1 MKQQNYILLLLVSLI
16 CISFTPGFASSLPY
30 KDSPEIRQ
38 YISNNF
44 DLGNQNWGISQ
55 NSANGKVYFANSEGL
70 FEYNGIIFKHFKLSG
85 NKNIRSVF
93 VDNKG
98 LVFTGSFEDF
108 GFWKENQ
115 ECELVYTSL
124 SENLKIEKN
133 DEIWRIYES
142 ENRIYFQSFTS
153 IYIYDYKTVNVTK
166 SPFTMLFAFQVDKR
180 LIAQVLDNGLFIIED
195 EEFVFIEGS
204 EIFNQKKIHAI
215 IQYTDEELLVAT
227 ANDGLYLF
235 DGKEFKYF
243 DCEASDF
250 LRFNTCNTALRANDS
265 VFVFGSI
272 LNGIIIT
279 NQKGEILNTYN
290 RENGL
295 NNNTVLSLFMDMD
308 DGLWIGLDEGINY
321 IELTSPYR
329 HYASTGGT
337 LGTIYTVLKDNEQ
350 IYLGTNHGL
359 FLADLKL
366 IAGNYHFENI
376 RLIENS
382 QGHVWALKKFND
394 QILCG
399 HNEGTFLVKGNK
411 FEKISEITGGWTI
424 KQYNN
429 YLIEG
434 SYTGIVIFETDGD
447 GDWRFKNKLQNFM
460 EPVRYVE
467 TDYLGYI
474 WASHH
479 QKGLF
484 KLELNE
490 QIDSVINLE
499 YFDKIDGIESHLNV
513 FDINKRIVFTN
524 GDKIYTY
531 NYVEKKIVP
540 VSGLNEE
547 LGEYSAARLIIH
559 QEKNLYWFFYE
570 NKIALFE
577 ITIDFS
583 AIKKLEIIQKSKGLN
598 QLDMH
603 LLMLDENNLLIPTR
617 ECFDVY
623 NLDLHDLSSFINR
636 IMIEKLAFFGRGEN
650 FIKCFG
656 EKMIKAPWFTN
667 NLTVYFSEP
676 STFSQQT
683 KIFYYRI
690 PEIDEKWFNTTSDN
704 FTFLNLPHGEYRIE
718 IKRGIGSEL
727 TFNYEFTVN
736 TPWYFT
742 KFAIIAYFLIGIFL
756 FILIYKIFR
765 YELNRQKELFEMEV
779 SKENLESELDHKSY
793 ELMLTIRYL
802 VHKNEILS
810 DLQKEINDIKEHSS
824 KYPVKNLKNMEKIIS
839 EGLDT
844 QTDDWKN
851 AMNSLKLSQQ
861 GFFKKLMEQFSELT
875 PNDLRLCS
883 YLRMNFSTKEIA
895 RLLNISP
902 RAVEISRYRLRKKMK
917 LNHHVNLTEFLM
929 SEIYTDSFM
938 DTN

>member
-1 MKQQNYILLLLVSLI
+1 M
-16 CISFTPGFASSLPY
+16 PY
-30 KDSPEIRQ
+30 EDSPEIKQ
-38 YISNNF
+38 YITNKFEFGS
-44 DLGNQNWGISQ
+44 QNWGIHQ
-55 NSANGKVYFANSEGL
+55 NSINGKVYFANSEGL
-70 FEYNGIIFKHFKLSG
+70 FEYNGISFKQYNLSG
-85 NKNIRSVF
+85 KKNIRSVF
-93 VDNKG
+93 VDKNG
-98 LVFTGSFEDF
+98 VVFTGSFEDF
-108 GFWKENQ
+108 GFWTEN
-115 ECELVYTSL
+115 EDCELLYTSL
-124 SENLKIEKN
+124 TQTLKIEKN

-142 ENRIYFQSFTS
+142 GNSIYFQSFTS
-153 IYIYDYKTVNVTK
+153 IYIYDYKSVRVIK
-166 SPFTMLFAFQVDKR
+166 SPFTMLFVFQAENKF
-180 LIAQVLDNGLFIIED
+180 LAQVLDNGLFVIED
-195 EEFVFIEGS
+195 EKFVFIEGS
-204 EIFNQKKIHAI
+204 EIFNQKKIHSI
-215 IQYTDEELLVAT
+215 IRYSEEELLIAT
-227 ANDGLYLF
+227 ASNGLYLYNGVKF
-235 DGKEFKYF
+235 RYF
-243 DCEASDF
+243 NSEASDF
-250 LRFNTCNTALRANDS
+250 LRYNTCNTSIKANDS
-265 VFVFGSI
+265 IFVFGSI

-279 NQKGEILNTYN
+279 NQKGEITNAFN

-308 DGLWIGLDEGINY
+308 EGLWVGLDEGINY
-321 IELTSPYR
+321 IELASPYR

-337 LGTIYTVLKDNEQ
+337 LGTIYAMLRDNKH

-359 FLADLKL
+359 FRADIK
-366 IAGNYHFENI
+366 IIDGNYHFANI
-376 RLIENS
+376 LFIENS
-382 QGHVWALKKFND
+382 QGQVWTLKKYND

-399 HNEGTFLVKGNK
+399 HNEGTFLVKGNTL
-411 FEKISEITGGWTI
+411 EKISEITGGWTVRP
-424 KQYNN
+424 YNN

-434 SYTGIVIFETDGD
+434 SYTGIVVFKTDDKGK
-447 GDWRFKNKLQNFM
+447 WAFRNKLENFM
-460 EPVRYVE
+460 EPVKYVE

-490 QIDSVINLE
+490 QSDSVINLE
-499 YFDKIDGIESHLNV
+499 YFDNIEGIESHLNV

-524 GDKIYTY
+524 GENIFTY
-531 NYVEKKIVP
+531 NYVEKEIVP
-540 VSGLNEE
+540 VSLLNEE
-547 LGEYSAARLIIH
+547 LGEYRAARQIIH
-559 QEKNLYWFFYE
+559 HEKNLYWFFYE

-577 ITIDFS
+577 ISLDFS
-583 AIKKLEIIQKSKGLN
+583 AIKKIEIIQRSKGL
-598 QLDMH
+598 QELDMH
-603 LLMLDENNLLIPTR
+603 LLMLDNSNLLIPTR

-623 NLDLHDLSSFINR
+623 NLSLHDLINYSNR
-636 IMIEKLAFFGRGEN
+636 LRIEKFSFYGKGKN
-650 FIKCFG
+650 VIKCAG
-656 EKMIKAPWFTN
+656 GKVIEVPWFTN

-683 KIFYYRI
+683 KTFYYRI
-690 PEIDEKWFNTTSDN
+690 PELSERWFTTSSDN
-704 FTFLNLPHGEYRIE
+704 FTYLNLPHGNYTIE
-718 IKRGIGSEL
+718 MKKDISS
-727 TFNYEFTVN
+727 EFTYTFQFTVK

-742 KFAIIAYFLIGIFL
+742 KLAVIAYVLLGIIFFLLVYSF
-756 FILIYKIFR
+756 FR
-765 YELNRQKELFEMEV
+765 YELNRQKAMFEMMV
-779 SKENLESELDHKSY
+779 SKESLESELDHKSY

-824 KYPVKNLKNMEKIIS
+824 KYPVKNLKSMERIIS

-861 GFFKKLMEQFSELT
+861 GFFKKLMEQFPELT

-929 SEIYTDSFM
+929 SETYNDSFL